1 MAIKFVIDV
10 EGPVALVDT
19 VDDYE
24 DAIAK
29 LDCPI
34 IVPPELVEA
43 LGLSGVPDDPEILA
57 DLLGDPPYEEDAR
70 WTTFGSEAVH

>member
-10 EGPVALVDT
+10 DGPVALVDT
-19 VDDYE
+19 VEDYE

-29 LDCPI
+29 LDCTI
-34 IVPPELVEA
+34 IVPDELAEA
-43 LGLSGVPDDPEILA
+43 LGLPRVPDDPELLA